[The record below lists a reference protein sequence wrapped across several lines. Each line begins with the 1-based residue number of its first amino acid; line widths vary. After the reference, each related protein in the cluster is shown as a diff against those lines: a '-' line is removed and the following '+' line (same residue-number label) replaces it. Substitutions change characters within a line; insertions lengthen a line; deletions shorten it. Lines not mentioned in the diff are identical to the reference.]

1 MDFYTNAKELE
12 NKLSTMLAKDNLLY
26 QFNTETYP
34 ITLTITQDRSPD
46 AQMAI
51 YDTTDGAVSSCD
63 AVLRF
68 VFDLD
73 GVTIHTNDRLVISAD
88 KFNKIKG
95 KAIKLFH
102 AYIEGYYAER
112 RHPEKIKIY
121 GDPDLSPEEPDE
133 DLTED
138 AAEENEGDFDE
149 FFDEAEEVTE
159 DEQ

>member
-26 QFNTETYP
+26 QFQTDTYP
-34 ITLTITQDRSPD
+34 ITLTITQDRSPE
-46 AQMAI
+46 AQMEI
-51 YDTTDGAVSSCD
+51 YDTNDGAVSSCD

-133 DLTED
+133 DAAEESAEDFADFFDD
-138 AAEENEGDFDE
+138 AAE
-149 FFDEAEEVTE
+149 

>member
-34 ITLTITQDRSPD
+34 ITLTITQDRSPE
-46 AQMAI
+46 AQMEI
-51 YDTTDGAVSSCD
+51 YDTNDGAVSSCD

-121 GDPDLSPEEPDE
+121 GDPDAPEGNNE

-138 AAEENEGDFDE
+138 AAEESAEDFAD
-149 FFDEAEEVTE
+149 FFDDAAE

>member
-12 NKLSTMLAKDNLLY
+12 NKLGTMLAKDNLLY

-34 ITLTITQDRSPD
+34 ITLTITQDRSPE
-46 AQMAI
+46 AQMEI
-51 YDTTDGAVSSCD
+51 YDTNDGAVSSCD

-112 RHPEKIKIY
+112 RYPAKLALY
-121 GDPDLSPEEPDE
+121 GDPDAPEGNNE

-138 AAEENEGDFDE
+138 AAEESAEDFAD
-149 FFDEAEEVTE
+149 FFDDAAE